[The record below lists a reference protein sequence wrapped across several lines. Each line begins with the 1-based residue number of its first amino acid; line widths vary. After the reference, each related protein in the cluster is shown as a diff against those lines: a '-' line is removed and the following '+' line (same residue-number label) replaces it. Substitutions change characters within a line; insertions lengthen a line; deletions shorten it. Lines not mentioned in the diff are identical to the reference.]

1 MRLRIRL
8 PIVIAI
14 FAAVFIMYVILTGV
28 GSKEAFGTSP
38 GTMTQLATSH
48 VPTAED
54 MVFYNTVYPKLVRKE
69 ITMLTDGDPGEFR
82 PWIFPWYGR
91 GVALIH

>member
-8 PIVIAI
+8 PIVVAI
-14 FAAVFIMYVILTGV
+14 FAAVFLMYVVLQ
-28 GSKEAFGTSP
+28 GSKEGFGTSP

>member
-1 MRLRIRL
+1 MRLRIRM

-14 FAAVFIMYVILTGV
+14 FEAVFLMYVILE
-28 GSKEAFGTSP
+28 GSKEGFGTSP

-91 GVALIH
+91 GVVLVH

>member
-14 FAAVFIMYVILTGV
+14 FAAVFLIYVVLE
-28 GSKEAFGTSP
+28 GSKEGFGTSP

>member
-1 MRLRIRL
+1 MRLQFKLSTVVGIL
-8 PIVIAI
+8 AT
-14 FAAVFIMYVILTGV
+14 VFLLYILLG
-28 GSKEAFGTSP
+28 GSKEGFGTSP

-54 MVFYNTVYPKLVRKE
+54 MVFYNTVYPKLVQKE
-69 ITMLTDGDPGEFR
+69 ITMLTEGDPGEFR

-91 GVALIH
+91 GVMFVR

>member
-14 FAAVFIMYVILTGV
+14 FAAVFLIYIVLE
-28 GSKEAFGTSP
+28 GSKEGFGTSP